1 MTKVEFLLALFVLIS
16 LTACIVG
23 GAPERFL
30 GAIFLVWIPLD
41 RIEHQLFGPPTYLH
55 VDPFHMAM
63 DTTVFVLLVWL
74 ALRANR
80 LWPIVCAGAQ
90 CVAMGGHV
98 ASLLL
103 AVSRPS
109 YWAMTQFSGYVQIVA
124 LAAGTWAHW
133 RRKRGI
139 GPYRSWRTT

>member
-30 GAIFLVWIPLD
+30 GAIFLAWIPLD

-63 DTTVFVLLVWL
+63 DTIVFILLVWL
-74 ALRANR
+74 ALMGPVRGR
-80 LWPIVCAGAQ
+80 LVQ
-90 CVAMGGHV
+90 
-98 ASLLL
+98 LLIAL
-103 AVSRPS
+103 MIA
-109 YWAMTQFSGYVQIVA
+109 AT
-124 LAAGTWAHW
+124 LAARCPTVAEAAAIAARPPTGSLRGSRWPFARRRPGGT
-133 RRKRGI
+133 
-139 GPYRSWRTT
+139 